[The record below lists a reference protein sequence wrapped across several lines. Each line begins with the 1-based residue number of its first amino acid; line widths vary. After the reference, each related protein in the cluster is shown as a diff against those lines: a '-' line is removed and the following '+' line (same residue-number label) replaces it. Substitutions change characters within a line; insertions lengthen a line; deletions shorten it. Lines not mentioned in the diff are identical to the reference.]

1 MASKADQAAG
11 LRQSKLSW
19 EAPKLAPSR
28 GHSPRLSLA
37 ITSGKGG
44 VGKTQLAANL
54 GVALSQR
61 GLRVLMLDADLGLAG
76 LDLALGIKPEHTLNE
91 VLDGSLKPE
100 DIVIEG
106 PCGLRLLAACPGRYE
121 MANLSPSER
130 DLLTNAIDECAA
142 NYDVLLT
149 DTGAGIN
156 SNSVSFASSADEV
169 LLVATPD
176 PTSMRDAYAMAKVLA
191 KRAGV
196 ETIRFIA
203 NQVNSEAQ
211 AAELH
216 DTLRGLIRRFLPI
229 DLTYLG
235 CLPRDEIVRQGAAG
249 GVPFLLKSPDS
260 TPSRAIQAI
269 AQRLLVLDS
278 SRQAC

>member
-1 MASKADQAAG
+1 MLKGDQAAG
-11 LRQSKLSW
+11 LRQN
-19 EAPKLAPSR
+19 APSWDTTR
-28 GHSPRLSLA
+28 VAVSRRTSPRLSLA

-54 GVALSQR
+54 GVALAQR
-61 GLRVLMLDADLGLAG
+61 GLRTLMLDADLGLAG
-76 LDLALGIKPEHTLNE
+76 LDLALGVKPEFTLQD
-91 VLDGSLKPE
+91 VLEGKRKPE
-100 DIVIEG
+100 EIVIEG

-121 MANLSPSER
+121 MANIGPGER
-130 DLLTNAIDECAA
+130 DALTNAIDECAE

-156 SNSVSFASSADEV
+156 SSSVSFASSADEV
-169 LLVATPD
+169 ILVATPD
-176 PTSMRDAYAMAKVLA
+176 PQSMRDAYAMVKVLA

-196 ETIRFIA
+196 ETIRFVA

-216 DTLRGLIRRFLPI
+216 DTLRGLIRRFLTT

-235 CLPRDEIVRQGAAG
+235 CVPRDEQVRLGAAAG
-249 GVPFLLKSPDS
+249 SPFLLRSPDGVAA
-260 TPSRAIQAI
+260 RAIHTI
-269 AQRLLVLDS
+269 AQRLLALEP
-278 SRQAC
+278 SRAA

>member
-1 MASKADQAAG
+1 MVKADQAAG
-11 LRQSKLSW
+11 LRQGAPGWEGPRVALSRA
-19 EAPKLAPSR
+19 E
-28 GHSPRLSLA
+28 SPRLSIA

-54 GVALSQR
+54 GVALAQR
-61 GLRVLMLDADLGLAG
+61 GLRTLLLDADLGLAG
-76 LDLALGIKPEHTLNE
+76 LDLALGVKPEHTLNE
-91 VLDGSLKPE
+91 VLEGKFKPE
-100 DIVIEG
+100 EIVIEG

-121 MANLSPSER
+121 MANLSPGER
-130 DLLTNAIDECAA
+130 DRLTNAIDECAA

-196 ETIRFIA
+196 ETIRFVA
-203 NQVNSEAQ
+203 NQVNSESQ

-229 DLTYLG
+229 ELTYLG
-235 CLPRDEIVRQGAAG
+235 CIPRDEVVRLGAASG
-249 GVPFLLKSPDS
+249 SPFLLKSPDGVAARAIQGIAQRVL
-260 TPSRAIQAI
+260 TLEPSRA
-269 AQRLLVLDS
+269 
-278 SRQAC
+278 AC